1 MEFKH
6 FSHPHNLRIY
16 NFPHQNPET
25 YTCSGCESIISGS
38 AYACFQ
44 CMFFLHQH
52 CGNAQRAIQHQS
64 HPMHHLTLLPSTTY
78 SAGSFICNACGRA
91 GRGNSFSFCCPL
103 CDFDL
108 HLQCASLP
116 ENIKREAHFHG
127 LCLSYGLPQ
136 PNNECYNCDVC
147 HKLLD
152 QKFWS
157 YNCFACNFHVHTSC
171 AIVDG
176 SVSGASQNRLSDEV
190 TAENREDPVLN
201 AQTELQRLQHE
212 LQMAQEL
219 AKMMASFN
227 LSSLV

>member
-1 MEFKH
+1 
-6 FSHPHNLRIY
+6 
-16 NFPHQNPET
+16 
-25 YTCSGCESIISGS
+25 
-38 AYACFQ
+38 
-44 CMFFLHQH
+44 
-52 CGNAQRAIQHQS
+52 
-64 HPMHHLTLLPSTTY
+64 MHHLTLLPSTTY

-91 GRGNSFSFCCPL
+91 GRSNAFSFCCPL

-136 PNNECYNCDVC
+136 PNNEY
-147 HKLLD
+147 
-152 QKFWS
+152 
-157 YNCFACNFHVHTSC
+157 
-171 AIVDG
+171 G

-201 AQTELQRLQHE
+201 AQTELQRLQLE